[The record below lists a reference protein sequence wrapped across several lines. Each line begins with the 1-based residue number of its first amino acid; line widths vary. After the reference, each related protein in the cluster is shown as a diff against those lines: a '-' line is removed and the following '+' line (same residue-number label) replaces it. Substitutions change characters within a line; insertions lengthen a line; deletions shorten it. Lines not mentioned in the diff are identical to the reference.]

1 MDSFR
6 YTLRPEVVFL
16 DSFRYDKKDMLSW
29 TALGTLIKELVFL
42 DSFRYANKYCNNRA
56 GNLGQL

>member
-16 DSFRYDKKDMLSW
+16 DSFRYDKKDMVSW

-42 DSFRYANKYCNNRA
+42 DSFRYANK
-56 GNLGQL
+56 